1 MNRQWTTGPGN
12 NSLAPLEYRVNTVDH
27 DIICAS
33 DSISGMADSLER
45 LGVSRALVV
54 CGPTILKH
62 ADVVQRVQ
70 QALEDRCIGLYSGVA
85 PHSPVEMLE
94 EAVAMARELQPD
106 ALVAVGGGSTSDT
119 CKGIAL
125 LLAEGGDILDYE
137 VRFEPPDRVFVPD
150 TPHEKIPIIAVPTTL
165 GGAELSRGG
174 GGFTSKSLGRKLLI
188 SGKCTTPRVVIID
201 GAALATT
208 PMNILLSTA
217 MGQFRI
223 AVESVYSKDHQ
234 PIGDALALH
243 TIRMLVDYLPRCAGR
258 DIDCLLQAKTAAC
271 MVMLA
276 RPGLGLN
283 TATAH
288 HVGGLYDVP
297 HGEANAILLPHTMR
311 FNLDACAGRQ
321 VLIAQAMGIDTSG
334 LTDQEAGLAAADG
347 VARLCRSLELPER
360 LRDVGVPEDGLEFIA
375 AATLH
380 DPGLATNPKPVHDAG
395 PIMSVLRDAW

>member
-1 MNRQWTTGPGN
+1 M
-12 NSLAPLEYRVNTVDH
+12 EYRVSTVDH
-27 DIICAS
+27 DIICAP
-33 DSISGMADSLER
+33 DAISGMADSLER

-70 QALEDRCIGLYSGVA
+70 RALGDRCIGLYSGVA

-119 CKGIAL
+119 CKGIAV

-137 VRFEPPDRVFVPD
+137 IRFEPPDRVFVPE
-150 TPHEKIPIIAVPTTL
+150 TPHEKIPIIAVPTTF
-165 GGAELSRGG
+165 GAAELSRGG
-174 GGFTSKSLGRKLLI
+174 GGFTSRSLGRKLLMA
-188 SGKCTTPRVVIID
+188 GEGATPKVIIID

-243 TIRMLVDYLPRCAGR
+243 TI
-258 DIDCLLQAKTAAC
+258 
-271 MVMLA
+271 
-276 RPGLGLN
+276 
-283 TATAH
+283 
-288 HVGGLYDVP
+288 
-297 HGEANAILLPHTMR
+297 
-311 FNLDACAGRQ
+311 
-321 VLIAQAMGIDTSG
+321 
-334 LTDQEAGLAAADG
+334 
-347 VARLCRSLELPER
+347 
-360 LRDVGVPEDGLEFIA
+360 
-375 AATLH
+375 
-380 DPGLATNPKPVHDAG
+380 
-395 PIMSVLRDAW
+395 

>member
-1 MNRQWTTGPGN
+1 MNWQWTTGPGN
-12 NSLAPLEYRVNTVDH
+12 NPLAPLEYRVNTVDH
-27 DIICAS
+27 DIICAPEA
-33 DSISGMADSLER
+33 ISGMADSLEQ
-45 LGVSRALVV
+45 LGVSRALAV

-70 QALEDRCIGLYSGVA
+70 QALGDRCIGLYSGVA

-94 EAVAMARELQPD
+94 EAVAMARELRPD

-119 CKGIAL
+119 CKGIAV

-137 VRFEPPDRVFVPD
+137 IRFEPPDRVFVPD
-150 TPHEKIPIIAVPTTL
+150 TPHEKIPIIAVPTTM

-188 SGKCTTPRVVIID
+188 SGKGTTPRVVIID

-208 PMNILLSTA
+208 PIKILLSTGL
-217 MGQFRI
+217 GQFRI
-223 AVESVYSKDHQ
+223 AVESVYSRDHQ

-258 DIDCLLQAKTAAC
+258 DIDCLLQAKTAGC

-321 VLIAQAMGIDTSG
+321 ALIAQAMGIDTSG
-334 LTDQEAGLAAADG
+334 MTDEEAGLAAADG
-347 VARLCRSLELPER
+347 VARLCRSLGLPAR
-360 LRDVGVPEDGLEFIA
+360 LRDVGVPEDGLELIA

-380 DPGLATNPKPVHDAG
+380 DRGLATNPKPVHDAG

>member
-1 MNRQWTTGPGN
+1 MP
-12 NSLAPLEYRVNTVDH
+12 PLEYRVDTVDH
-27 DIICAS
+27 DIICAP
-33 DSISGMADSLER
+33 DAISGMAVSLDR

-70 QALEDRCIGLYSGVA
+70 HALGDRCIGLYSGVA

-94 EAVAMARELQPD
+94 EAAAMARELQPD
-106 ALVAVGGGSTSDT
+106 VLVAVGGGSTSDT
-119 CKGIAL
+119 CKGIAV

-137 VRFEPPDRVFVPD
+137 VRFELPDRVLVPE

-188 SGKCTTPRVVIID
+188 SGKGTTPRVVIID

-223 AVESVYSKDHQ
+223 AVESVYSRDHQ

-243 TIRMLVDYLPRCAGR
+243 TIRMLVEYLPRCAGR

-321 VLIAQAMGIDTSG
+321 ALIAQAMGIDASG
-334 LTDQEAGLAAADG
+334 MTDEEAGLAAADG
-347 VARLCRSLELPER
+347 VAQLCRSLGLPER

-380 DPGLATNPKPVHDAG
+380 DQGLATNPKPVHDAG

>member
-1 MNRQWTTGPGN
+1 M
-12 NSLAPLEYRVNTVDH
+12 APLEYRVDTVDH
-27 DIICAS
+27 DIICAP
-33 DSISGMADSLER
+33 DSISGMADSLEH

-54 CGPTILKH
+54 CGPTILEH

-70 QALEDRCIGLYSGVA
+70 RALGDRCIGLYSGVV

-106 ALVAVGGGSTSDT
+106 VLVAVGGGSTSDT
-119 CKGIAL
+119 CKGIAV
-125 LLAEGGDILDYE
+125 LLAEGGGILDYE

-188 SGKCTTPRVVIID
+188 SGKGTTPRVVIID

-223 AVESVYSKDHQ
+223 AVESVYSRDHQ

-297 HGEANAILLPHTMR
+297 HGEANSILLPHTMR
-311 FNLDACAGRQ
+311 FNLDACADRQ

-334 LTDQEAGLAAADG
+334 MTDQEAGLAAADG
-347 VARLCRSLELPER
+347 VARLCRSLGLPER

-380 DPGLATNPKPVHDAG
+380 DQGLATNPKPVHDAG

>member
-1 MNRQWTTGPGN
+1 MASAT
-12 NSLAPLEYRVNTVDH
+12 PLKYRVSTVDH
-27 DIICAS
+27 DIICAP
-33 DSISGMADSLER
+33 DSISGMAESLER
-45 LGVSRALVV
+45 LGVSRALAV

-70 QALEDRCIGLYSGVA
+70 QALGDRCIGLYSGVA

-106 ALVAVGGGSTSDT
+106 ALVAIGGGSTSDT
-119 CKGIAL
+119 CKGIAV
-125 LLAEGGDILDYE
+125 LLAEGGSILDYE
-137 VRFEPPDRVFVPD
+137 VRFEPPDRVFAPD
-150 TPHEKIPIIAVPTTL
+150 TPHDKIPIIAVPTTM

-174 GGFTSKSLGRKLLI
+174 GGFTSKFLGRKLLI
-188 SGKCTTPRVVIID
+188 SGKGTTPRVVIID

-208 PMNILLSTA
+208 PMSILLSTG

-311 FNLDACAGRQ
+311 FNLDACADRQ
-321 VLIAQAMGIDTSG
+321 RLIAQAMGIDTPG
-334 LTDQEAGLAAADG
+334 LTDIEAGLAAADG
-347 VARLCRSLELPER
+347 VARLCRSLGLPER

-375 AATLH
+375 SATLH
-380 DPGLATNPKPVHDAG
+380 DRGLATNPKPVHDAG
-395 PIMSVLRDAW
+395 PIMAVLRDAW